1 MTANLEECKIMN
13 HKKRSAFSSLLLVCF
28 GAAVLVPFPAK
39 EASACGGCTPCSV
52 WSDQVT
58 TEMDRHK
65 DWMVDEWWEGY
76 VEPGLMKLSD
86 QTIKAMSWESSTIGR
101 FMDAQNQLGS
111 MQALQEMN
119 AKSTNSYATST
130 SLCQFGSLTKSLA
143 ASEAKA
149 KANQIVLAERS
160 QNRQL
165 GHNNMASQTGSQGD
179 RMARLAQFQAKFCD
193 KSDFNGGMKDLC
205 SGAPPDTMLNLDI
218 DFARAVD
225 AKKTLNVDFTNAAKT
240 NDEEAVIA
248 LASNLYAHETFD
260 RMGAGGLKDSNAKDN
275 RTTYLDQRSIV
286 AKRSVAEN
294 SFNAWVGK
302 KAEGEAGSKTYI
314 EAVLKSLGVPAA
326 DLPKYLGDKPSY
338 DAQMEVLTK
347 KVFQDPAYYANLMDN
362 PANVQRQYASLQ
374 AFGLMQQR
382 DIFETIL
389 RSEMLL
395 SLIVEMEVSKF
406 QDDVQNRLNSG
417 KK

>member
-1 MTANLEECKIMN
+1 MVN
-13 HKKRSAFSSLLLVCF
+13 HKRRSVLSSALVVFF
-28 GAAVLVPFPAK
+28 GVAVLLPFSTK
-39 EASACGGCTPCSV
+39 EAAACGGCTPCSV
-52 WSDQVT
+52 WSDQVN

-65 DWMVDEWWEGY
+65 QWMVEEWWQGY

-86 QTIKAMSWESSTIGR
+86 QIIKATSWETATIGR
-101 FMDAQNQLGS
+101 FMDAQNTIAS
-111 MQALQEMN
+111 MQTLQEMN
-119 AKSTNSYATST
+119 AKAKNSYATST

-149 KANQIVLAERS
+149 HANQLVLAEQS
-160 QNRQL
+160 QDRQL
-165 GHNNMASQTGSQGD
+165 GHNNMASAKGSQGD
-179 RMARLAQFQAKFCD
+179 RMARFDQFKEKFCD
-193 KSDFNGGMKDLC
+193 KSDFNGAMAKLC
-205 SGAPPDTMLNLDI
+205 PGSRPDKMLNLDI
-218 DFARAVD
+218 DFARTVD
-225 AKKTLNVDFTNAAKT
+225 AKKTLNVDFTDSTKT
-240 NDEEAVIA
+240 DDEEAVIA
-248 LASNLYAHETFD
+248 LANNLYGHEVFD
-260 RMGAGGLKDSNAKDN
+260 RMGAGGLKDTNAKDN

-294 SFNAWVGK
+294 SFAAWVGK
-302 KAEGEAGSKTYI
+302 KAQGGEASKTYM

-326 DLPKYLGDKPSY
+326 DVPRYLGNKPSY
-338 DAQMEVLTK
+338 DAQMEILTK

-382 DIFETIL
+382 DIFETVL

-406 QDDVQNRLNSG
+406 QDDVQNRLNLG
-417 KK
+417 K